1 MTTPKTGTD
10 HVFPAAPLSRGEQAK
25 RAGGWVGKIVVCPCF
40 QHNQHVADGK
50 EPFIEYF
57 ERMAR
62 EYPGKKVAKQAHAN
76 GMF

>member
-40 QHNQHVADGK
+40 QHNPHVADGK